1 MKTKTKTKT
10 NIKPASR
17 LTPDSQSRLV
27 AYTAA
32 AGLGA
37 FFGGLAVEGQVTQS
51 HALAGYPATLSDPQ
65 ADTITGGDEY
75 FFLDIDGDGANDFK
89 LKVGAISTVILETR
103 PGNLVISPVSH
114 YMIPWTNGV
123 SINAATTGLTASGGY
138 LADTRFINNFGYY
151 YNDSFDPHSID
162 AGPLGPLPYYLGFSF
177 TGGDGKT
184 HFGYMNIQVN
194 KTEVST
200 GYGTRFYDFSVL
212 VNGIYYNQTP
222 NAAIVTGSLPPVI
235 VSATSIQVGAQ
246 NAVTINFT
254 STTNAAASAFTLETS
269 SVLGASASWTTDTK
283 AVIASSGPGVYQAV
297 TTGTGGPSQFFRI
310 KQ

>member
-1 MKTKTKTKT
+1 MKTKT

-37 FFGGLAVEGQVTQS
+37 FFGGQAVEGQVTES
-51 HALAGYPATLSDPQ
+51 HAFASYPATLEPGEG
-65 ADTITGGDEY
+65 TGFHNNAFY
-75 FFLDIDGDGANDFK
+75 LDIDGDGTNDF
-89 LKVGAISTVILETR
+89 VTGPGPDDFISGTS
-103 PGNLVISPVSH
+103 PGNGLIDRNVGYDGGPYLLYH
-114 YMIPWTNGV
+114 WTNGV
-123 SINAATTGLTASGGY
+123 TINATTSSPVSDCL
-138 LADTRFINNFGYY
+138 LAYVRYY
-151 YNDSFDPHSID
+151 TVVDDFSPGFPSY
-162 AGPLGPLPYYLGFSF
+162 AGPGPYYLGFSF

-194 KTEVST
+194 WIGSGFQEPLFST
-200 GYGTRFYDFSVL
+200 TVY
-212 VNGIYYNQTP
+212 GIYYNKTP

-235 VSATSIQVGAQ
+235 VSATSIQVGAK

-254 STTNAAASAFTLETS
+254 STTNAPTSAFTLETS
-269 SVLGASASWTTDTK
+269 PVLGASASWTTDTK
-283 AVIASSGPGVYQAV
+283 AVISSSGPGVYQAV

-310 KQ
+310 KH

>member
-1 MKTKTKTKT
+1 MKTKMKTKT

-27 AYTAA
+27 ADTAA

-37 FFGGLAVEGQVTQS
+37 FFGGQTVEGQVTES

-65 ADTITGGDEY
+65 AEFTWSNEY
-75 FFLDIDGDGANDFK
+75 FYLDIDGDGTNDFK
-89 LKVGAISTVILETR
+89 LKVGTTTAWIFGTR
-103 PGNLVISPVSH
+103 PGNLVISPLPLSN
-114 YMIPWTNGV
+114 YLIPWTNGV
-123 SINAATTGLTASGGY
+123 TLNATTGFTASGRF
-138 LADTRFINNFGYY
+138 LADYYGYGAY
-151 YNDSFDPHSID
+151 VSFDPSFF
-162 AGPLGPLPYYLGFSF
+162 GPYGWRPGPLPYYLGFSF

-194 KTEVST
+194 KTEVSV
-200 GYGTRFYDFSVL
+200 GYEENIYDFSVL

-222 NAAIVTGSLPPVI
+222 NAAIVTGSLPSVI

-254 STTNAAASAFTLETS
+254 STTNAPASAFTLETS
-269 SVLGASASWTTDTK
+269 PVLGASASWTTDTK

-310 KQ
+310 NH

>member
-1 MKTKTKTKT
+1 MKTKT

-17 LTPDSQSRLV
+17 LTSDSQSRLV

-37 FFGGLAVEGQVTQS
+37 FFGGQAVEGQVTES
-51 HALAGYPATLSDPQ
+51 HAFAGYPATLSDPQ
-65 ADTITGGDEY
+65 ADHTWSNEY
-75 FFLDIDGDGANDFK
+75 FYLDIDGDGANDFK
-89 LKVGAISTVILETR
+89 LEVGTSTAGIAGMR
-103 PGNLVISPVSH
+103 PGDLVISPHIGS
-114 YMIPWTNGV
+114 YYGCLFPWTNGV
-123 SINAATTGLTASGGY
+123 SINATTTGFAGSAGG
-138 LADTRFINNFGYY
+138 LANEGALYYQDYVGFLMRGYGG
-151 YNDSFDPHSID
+151 
-162 AGPLGPLPYYLGFSF
+162 GPGPYYLGFSF

-194 KTEVST
+194 RTEVSV
-200 GYGTRFYDFSVL
+200 GYEENIWDFSVL

-235 VSATSIQVGAQ
+235 VSATSIQVGAK

-254 STTNAAASAFTLETS
+254 SSDNAAASAFTLETS
-269 SVLGASASWTTDTK
+269 PVLGASASWTTDTK
-283 AVIASSGPGVYQAV
+283 AVISSSGPGVYQAV

-310 KQ
+310 KH